1 MIKDYIKTP
10 AFHAGVPGFALEQQK
25 HTTAGKRQVFIGVID
40 FLPRNSSEFS
50 KVISTKSTTELCVVL
65 LPKEKKWNQFPK
77 LKFIKAVS

>member
-1 MIKDYIKTP
+1 MIKDDYVKTL

-65 LPKEKKWNQFPK
+65 LPKKKKNGTNFPN
-77 LKFIKAVS
+77 